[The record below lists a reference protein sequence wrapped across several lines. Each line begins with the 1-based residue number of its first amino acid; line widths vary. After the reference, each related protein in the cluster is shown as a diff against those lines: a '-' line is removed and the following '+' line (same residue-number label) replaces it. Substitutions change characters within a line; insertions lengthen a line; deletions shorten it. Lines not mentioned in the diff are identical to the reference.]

1 MARHAAGAR
10 DSFDGRRY
18 EPAFARRR
26 RMDNP
31 RTLLQMAGA
40 DLAPPRL
47 AESVLLVVDAQ
58 GEYRDGRLP
67 LDGIAPS
74 LEVLAGLL
82 DRARAAGAVV
92 IHVAHKGRAG
102 GLFDRDAAGGA
113 ILPQAAPAPGEAV
126 VEKPL
131 PNAFAGTDLA
141 AQLEAAGRKN
151 LIVAGYQTHMCV
163 SSTARAALDL
173 GYRVTVPHDACA
185 TRALPDAMGGAPI
198 PGAEIHRHALAELAD
213 RFALV
218 VPAAALA

>member
-1 MARHAAGAR
+1 MTT
-10 DSFDGRRY
+10 
-18 EPAFARRR
+18 
-26 RMDNP
+26 P

-40 DLAPPRL
+40 DLAPPPL
-47 AESVLLVVDAQ
+47 SDAVLLVIDAQ
-58 GEYRDGRLP
+58 GEYRDGKLP

-74 LEVLAGLL
+74 LTALSALL

-92 IHVAHKGRAG
+92 IHVAHKGRPG

-113 ILPQAAPAPGEAV
+113 ILAEVAPRAGEAV

-131 PNAFAGTDLA
+131 PNAFAGTGLAEKLA
-141 AQLEAAGRKN
+141 ATGRKN
-151 LIVAGYQTHMCV
+151 LVVAGYQTHMCV

-185 TRALPDAMGGAPI
+185 TRALPDALGGSPI
-198 PGAEIHRHALAELAD
+198 AGAEIHRHALAELAD
-213 RFALV
+213 RFAIV